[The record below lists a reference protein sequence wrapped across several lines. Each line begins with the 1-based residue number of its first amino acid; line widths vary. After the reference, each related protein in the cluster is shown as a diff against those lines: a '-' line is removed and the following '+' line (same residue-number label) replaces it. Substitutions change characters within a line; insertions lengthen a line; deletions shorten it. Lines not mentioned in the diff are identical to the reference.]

1 MPRLPAVTCLQRG
14 LLTCRLKDSLTL
26 WLGQPQAD
34 DKVSGGCSNEPKAQE
49 SRLPPEAWSRAQTCL
64 ASAGSPAPAPPV
76 GTGDRGPG
84 ALPLEGSPQ
93 AAAPAP
99 PLRGLRS
106 TGVGSSHGIRPP
118 LALCKISSWERLLVC
133 EAVEVKPSALLR
145 SGKVACR
152 SADLPLSLCR

>member
-76 GTGDRGPG
+76 GTGDRERCLSR
-84 ALPLEGSPQ
+84 ALPRPQ
-93 AAAPAP
+93 
-99 PLRGLRS
+99 PLRHLCGAF
-106 TGVGSSHGIRPP
+106 RPP